1 MEPGLINKKEPDHK
15 GQGSEHKSL
24 LYYHRKEHKSM
35 EEKETKSEMV
45 KVPRKELMRLIEEKA
60 EALTTLEILTE
71 FVLDAKRDYLD
82 ADPLRKILGIGRE

>member
-1 MEPGLINKKEPDHK
+1 
-15 GQGSEHKSL
+15 
-24 LYYHRKEHKSM
+24 M
-35 EEKETKSEMV
+35 EEKEAKNEMV